1 MTRSDQRDPP
11 GSSTGPAANSTEPA
25 ANSTESTAR
34 TSDLAPQTHPAPQLI
49 PAAPHPEAIVVIG
62 GSAGSLPPLVE
73 LVAGLPADLPAAVLV
88 VVHRGDRASSQL
100 AEILS
105 RAGRL
110 PATMAQDGEPV
121 RAGHIYV
128 APPRRHLITSSG
140 WTRLGNGPRVNRHR
154 PAIDLL
160 FASTVQWSRRRTV
173 AVVLSGVL
181 DDGAVGTALI
191 SRSGGRVLVEDP
203 AEATFAG
210 MPAAALAAAP
220 GAHAVPADHL
230 ARCVLEQLTEL
241 RDSPDLPSLHISGR
255 ETEMGMADSDD
266 PGYLAEDE
274 TKLTRMVCPECGG
287 SLAQVD
293 LPRITYFR
301 CHTGHQYAPQT
312 LAAAQADTAEAKL
325 WSAVA
330 ALEEQA
336 ALLRYLAD
344 LPTRPAETPS
354 PAESADEVARR
365 AAVLRKHVQ
374 QWATP
379 LPGQPD

>member
-1 MTRSDQRDPP
+1 MTRSDQRDPA
-11 GSSTGPAANSTEPA
+11 GSTPESPA
-25 ANSTESTAR
+25 
-34 TSDLAPQTHPAPQLI
+34 QGTHPADQI
-49 PAAPHPEAIVVIG
+49 TDSSQHPEAIVVIG
-62 GSAGSLPPLVE
+62 GSAGSLPPLLK
-73 LVAGLPADLPAAVLV
+73 LVADLPADLPAAVLI
-88 VVHRGDRASSQL
+88 VVHRGDRASNQL
-100 AEILS
+100 AEILA
-105 RAGRL
+105 RAGPL
-110 PATMAQDGEPV
+110 PASMAEDGEPI

-140 WTRLGNGPRVNRHR
+140 WTRLRNGPRVNRHR

-160 FASTVQWSRRRTV
+160 FASTVHWSRRRTV

-181 DDGAVGTALI
+181 DDGAVGAALI

-203 AEATFAG
+203 TEAAFAS

-220 GAHAVPADHL
+220 GAQAVPADRL
-230 ARCVLEQLTEL
+230 ARCVLDQLTEL
-241 RDSPDLPSLHISGR
+241 RDSTDLPPLHISGR
-255 ETEMGMADSDD
+255 EAEMGMADSGD

-287 SLAQVD
+287 SLAQLD
-293 LPRITYFR
+293 LPQITYFR

-312 LAAAQADTAEAKL
+312 LAAAQADGAEAKL

-336 ALLRYLAD
+336 ALLHYLAD
-344 LPTRPAETPS
+344 LRSGPPAENP
-354 PAESADEVARR
+354 PRAEDAEQYADEVARR

-379 LPGQPD
+379 LLGQSD